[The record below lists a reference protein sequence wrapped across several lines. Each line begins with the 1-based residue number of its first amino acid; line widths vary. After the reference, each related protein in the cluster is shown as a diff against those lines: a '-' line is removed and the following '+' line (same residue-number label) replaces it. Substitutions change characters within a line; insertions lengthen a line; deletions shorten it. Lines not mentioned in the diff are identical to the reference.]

1 MRIKSILNNSALVA
15 FNEKGDEFV
24 VIGKGIAFQ
33 KHPGDFVDETKIEKK
48 FEDSSST
55 QSELLEL
62 LNSVPE
68 KYFEITNTIIRYANK
83 KLKKEMAAGIYVTL
97 LDHINSAIE
106 RYNEHIQLDFGMLQ
120 ELELLYPKELEIAS
134 WAVDYINANLDIE
147 LPIDESGFIAIHI
160 IANSQDFKD
169 VTIAKKVLKIT
180 QDIANLVDDYY
191 ADEIIDEESI
201 HYSRFLTHLKYLAI
215 RYLNHELIEENT
227 DNIFVL
233 NQKIVTETQD
243 VISSINECL
252 KIKYKQ
258 ELSDYEKKYLII
270 HISRLIN
277 LQ

>member
-1 MRIKSILNNSALVA
+1 MKIKSILNNSALVA

-120 ELELLYPKELEIAS
+120 ELELLYPKEFEIAS
-134 WAVDYINANLDIE
+134 WAVDYINANLNLE

-160 IANSQDFKD
+160 IANSHDFKN

-180 QDIANLVDDYY
+180 QDVANLVDNYF
-191 ADEIIDEESI
+191 ADEIDKESI

>member
-1 MRIKSILNNSALVA
+1 MKIKSILNNSALVA

-33 KHPGDFVDETKIEKK
+33 KHPGDHVDETKIEKK
-48 FEDSSST
+48 FGNSSSI
-55 QSELLEL
+55 QSDLLDL
-62 LNSVPE
+62 LNEVPE

-106 RYNEHIQLDFGMLQ
+106 RYNEDIQLDFGMLQ
-120 ELELLYPKELEIAS
+120 ELELLYPKEFEIAS

-160 IANSQDFKD
+160 IANSHDFKD

-180 QDIANLVDDYY
+180 RDVANLVDEYF
-191 ADEIIDEESI
+191 ENRIDKESI
-201 HYSRFLTHLKYLAI
+201 HYSRFLTHLKYLAF
-215 RYLNHELIEENT
+215 RYLNHELIEEKT

-233 NQKIVTETQD
+233 NSKIVDETKD
-243 VISSINECL
+243 IISCIDCFL
-252 KIKYKQ
+252 KTKYKQ
-258 ELSDYEKKYLII
+258 PLSEYEKNYLII
-270 HISRLIN
+270 HIYNLMN